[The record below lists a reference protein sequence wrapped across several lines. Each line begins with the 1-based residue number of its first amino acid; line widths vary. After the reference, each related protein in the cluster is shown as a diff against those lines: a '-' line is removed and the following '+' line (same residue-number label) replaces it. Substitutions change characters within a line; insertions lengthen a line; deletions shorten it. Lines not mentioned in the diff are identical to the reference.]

1 MELFFLRKPD
11 FPRLVSGFCSS
22 FQKFVAQYVGI
33 STPARIGDYC
43 KYHHNNTSVCYAY
56 IIAYLPHHPQSILL
70 SAYFDKKNLYEKMP
84 PKNETAFVLFK
95 LGLQNIRKLLHIAN
109 GIVFFQNAQ

>member
-43 KYHHNNTSVCYAY
+43 KYHHNNTSV
-56 IIAYLPHHPQSILL
+56 L
-70 SAYFDKKNLYEKMP
+70 S
-84 PKNETAFVLFK
+84 
-95 LGLQNIRKLLHIAN
+95 
-109 GIVFFQNAQ
+109 IVFRKNVSAKMKSCVGKPGEGCQAPLICPAAYSVGGVKGAVAFIEVTGYGHADL